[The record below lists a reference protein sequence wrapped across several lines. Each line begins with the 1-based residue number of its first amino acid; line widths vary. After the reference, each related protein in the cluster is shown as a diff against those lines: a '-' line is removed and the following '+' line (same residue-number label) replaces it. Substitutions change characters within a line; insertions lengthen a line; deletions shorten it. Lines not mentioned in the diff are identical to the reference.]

1 MLGTFYNKL
10 QSAFSNETG
19 SKTNINIVIMEFIQK
34 PANSLF

>member
-19 SKTNINIVIMEFIQK
+19 SKTYKYSYHGV
-34 PANSLF
+34 